1 MKLNQKTKRYL
12 EYAKYALLALAYL
25 FLMEVLGWIF
35 SSQGT
40 WSFGNRVTM
49 FAAVFY
55 FVWTALFAALA
66 VSLSLVLYRTKGKGI
81 VPALHFLNGAGCAL
95 YPYLYF
101 ERMNIFSA
109 LNLCVLLFLFSFSL
123 FRRTLE
129 VERPAAYLLLPYIIW
144 LGVALILSYQSV
156 LLN

>member
-1 MKLNQKTKRYL
+1 MKLNQKAKRYL

-40 WSFGNRVTM
+40 W
-49 FAAVFY
+49 
-55 FVWTALFAALA
+55 
-66 VSLSLVLYRTKGKGI
+66 SLSLVLYRTKGKGI

-101 ERMNIFSA
+101 ERMNVFSA
-109 LNLCVLLFLFSFSL
+109 LNLCVLLFLFSFYL

>member
-1 MKLNQKTKRYL
+1 MKLNQKVKRYL
-12 EYAKYALLALAYL
+12 GYAKYALLALAYL

-66 VSLSLVLYRTKGKGI
+66 ISLSLVLYRTKGKGI
-81 VPALHFLNGAGCAL
+81 VPALHFLNGAAVSYTHLPCSSGYGQEADGQGAL
-95 YPYLYF
+95 
-101 ERMNIFSA
+101 
-109 LNLCVLLFLFSFSL
+109 
-123 FRRTLE
+123 
-129 VERPAAYLLLPYIIW
+129 
-144 LGVALILSYQSV
+144 
-156 LLN
+156 

>member
-1 MKLNQKTKRYL
+1 MKLNQKAKRYL

-109 LNLCVLLFLFSFSL
+109 LNLCVLLFLFSF
-123 FRRTLE
+123 
-129 VERPAAYLLLPYIIW
+129 YLLLIGPQ
-144 LGVALILSYQSV
+144 LSLSPI
-156 LLN
+156 